1 MRTPEEL
8 ARARAIVALVCAAY
22 EANGSGGEQAM
33 AVLWVLEW
41 MMGDD
46 SNGFADFVAGEER
59 VIAET
64 TKQFAR
70 HFQN

>member
-22 EANGSGGEQAM
+22 EAEGRSGDEAASVM
-33 AVLWVLEW
+33 WVLEW
-41 MMGDD
+41 AMGDD
-46 SNGFADFVAGEER
+46 SNGFGDFIAGEER
-59 VIAET
+59 VVAET

-70 HFQN
+70 HCKN

>member
-1 MRTPEEL
+1 MRSEEEL
-8 ARARAIVALVCAAY
+8 ARARAIVALVIASY
-22 EANGSGGEQAM
+22 EDVGQPNEQAM
-33 AVLWVLEW
+33 AILWALEW
-41 MMGDD
+41 AMGDD